1 MALKERVA
9 VAVDELRK
17 AFASSEVTA
26 REDGQGGAY
35 VIVEMVPL
43 RGFRQEASWFG
54 FRITFQYPYA
64 DCYPHFVA
72 SELLRADGSSPLRT
86 GLTAGHTFEG
96 RPALQLS
103 RRSNRLNPQT
113 DTALLKLEK
122 VVRWLEG
129 N

>member
-1 MALKERVA
+1 VALKEPVA
-9 VAVDELRK
+9 LAVDELRK
-17 AFASSEVTA
+17 AFTASQVTV

-35 VIVEMVPL
+35 VIVESVPL
-43 RGFRQEASWFG
+43 RGFRQAASWIG

-72 SELLRADGSSPLRT
+72 SVLLRADGSSPLRT
-86 GLTAGHTFEG
+86 GITAGHTFEG
-96 RPALQLS
+96 RAALQLS

-113 DTALLKLEK
+113 DTAFLKLKK

>member
-9 VAVDELRK
+9 LAVDDLRK
-17 AFASSEVTA
+17 AFTASEVA
-26 REDGQGGAY
+26 VREDGQGGAY
-35 VIVEMVPL
+35 VVVESVSL
-43 RGFRQEASWFG
+43 RGFLQAATWIG

-86 GLTAGHTFEG
+86 GITAGHTFEG
-96 RPALQLS
+96 RAALQLS
-103 RRSNRLNPQT
+103 RRSNRLNPQL